1 MNETI
6 RSILDRRSNRGF
18 EPSPLS
24 QEQLDLLKQCALA
37 SPTAMNAQS
46 WHFSF
51 VTGADII
58 KKVEDVTLD
67 ELYAGSDEATKQRI
81 DSRGRTIFYGAP
93 LVVFISSKNDNYWS
107 HIDAGIAS
115 ENLAVAAQSMGLGSV
130 IIGLCKKA
138 FDGEKRAELEKLL
151 GFPEDHSFSIAV
163 ALGVPTATKDAHPV
177 MDGKLSVID

>member
-6 RSILDRRSNRGF
+6 SSILERRSNRGF
-18 EPSPLS
+18 EAKPLS
-24 QEQLDLLKQCALA
+24 DEQLDTLKQCALA
-37 SPTAMNAQS
+37 APTAMNAQS

-51 VTGADII
+51 VTNADII
-58 KKVEDVTLD
+58 KAVEDATLD
-67 ELYAGSDEATKQRI
+67 ELYATADEATKQRI
-81 DSRGRTIFYGAP
+81 TSRGKTIFYGAP
-93 LVVFISSKNDNYWS
+93 LVVFISSDNDNYWS

-138 FDGEKRAELEKLL
+138 FDGEKRTELEKLL
-151 GFPEDHSFSIAV
+151 CFPENHSFSIAV

-177 MDGKLSVID
+177 MDGKLCVID